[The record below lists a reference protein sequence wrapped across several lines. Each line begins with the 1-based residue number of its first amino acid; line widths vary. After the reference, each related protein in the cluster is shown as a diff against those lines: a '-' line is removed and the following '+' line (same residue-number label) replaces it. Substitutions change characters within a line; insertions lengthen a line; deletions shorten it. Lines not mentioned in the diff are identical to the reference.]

1 MSIALLMRLEAIEK
15 RVAELEQHRAARQA
29 AAPSAKGAPAPSPEA
44 RPASRT
50 KRAAA

>member
-15 RVAELEQHRAARQA
+15 RVAELDKLLAARQA
-29 AAPSAKGAPAPSPEA
+29 AAPSTEGAPAPSPEA
-44 RPASRT
+44 RPASRK

>member
-15 RVAELEQHRAARQA
+15 RVAELEQHLAARQA
-29 AAPSAKGAPAPSPEA
+29 AAPSTKGAPAPSPEA

>member
-15 RVAELEQHRAARQA
+15 RVAELDKLLAARQA
-29 AAPSAKGAPAPSPEA
+29 AAPTAEGAPAPSPEA
-44 RPASRT
+44 RPASRK